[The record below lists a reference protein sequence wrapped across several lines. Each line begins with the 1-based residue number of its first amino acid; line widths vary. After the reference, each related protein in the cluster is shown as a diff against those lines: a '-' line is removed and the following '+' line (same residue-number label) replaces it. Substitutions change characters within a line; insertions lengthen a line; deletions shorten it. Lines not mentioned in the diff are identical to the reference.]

1 MAANVVHAAAAGIVG
16 GAPAP
21 VLDTYMRWYQDASN
35 DPYVGSYC
43 YCYCYC
49 YCCCYCYCYCY
60 CYSHYHYHYYLGCF
74 AQPAAPIVQ
83 LDNSLRSVWQLL
95 ESL

>member
-1 MAANVVHAAAAGIVG
+1 MVVKITAE
-16 GAPAP
+16 AP
-21 VLDTYMRWYQDASN
+21 VARLDYNYYYN
-35 DPYVGSYC
+35 YY
-43 YCYCYC
+43 
-49 YCCCYCYCYCY
+49 
-60 CYSHYHYHYYLGCF
+60 YYLGCF